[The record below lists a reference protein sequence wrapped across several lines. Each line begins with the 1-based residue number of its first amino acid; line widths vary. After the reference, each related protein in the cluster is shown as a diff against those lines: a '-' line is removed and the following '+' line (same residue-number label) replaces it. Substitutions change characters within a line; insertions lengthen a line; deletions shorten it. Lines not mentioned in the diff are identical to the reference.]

1 MVGSLKRDESRR
13 LYEGPNSSEPLCLEC
28 TNDSERAEGE
38 VEVEVEEFSREDS
51 TAKGQP
57 KGSHENN
64 KTLLRSTLR
73 ALSRKFSSAGGG
85 DAGSKKKV
93 CLICLENLDEEDF
106 RTGEAISLECN
117 CKGDITYRHKA
128 CAVKWAQV
136 KGSTVCD
143 ICKAPIR
150 NLPDIEQLPP
160 PDLLEPLSPQD
171 ATTIY
176 LTDENVPPALD
187 LSFDFLR
194 ITWIATIV
202 CVLFVQLDLQESLWI
217 GSIVGLSYILMVKLF
232 ECCSNRIQR
241 YRARASELSSSSEG
255 DENAQ
260 RFNATA
266 WYGIVS
272 PPV

>member
-1 MVGSLKRDESRR
+1 MLYRR
-13 LYEGPNSSEPLCLEC
+13 
-28 TNDSERAEGE
+28 
-38 VEVEVEEFSREDS
+38 
-51 TAKGQP
+51 QP
-57 KGSHENN
+57 FLLL
-64 KTLLRSTLR
+64 TLNFLVLAVAFFAVKS
-73 ALSRKFSSAGGG
+73 
-85 DAGSKKKV
+85 
-93 CLICLENLDEEDF
+93 
-106 RTGEAISLECN
+106 
-117 CKGDITYRHKA
+117 KA

-136 KGSTVCD
+136 KGSTECD

-150 NLPDIEQLPP
+150 NLPDIEELPP

-171 ATTIY
+171 TTTY
-176 LTDENVPPALD
+176 LTEEAVPPALD

-217 GSIVGLSYILMVKLF
+217 GSIVGLSYILMIKLI
-232 ECCSNRIQR
+232 ECCSNRIR
-241 YRARASELSSSSEG
+241 SYRARASELSSSE

>member
-1 MVGSLKRDESRR
+1 MDRGLSQE
-13 LYEGPNSSEPLCLEC
+13 EEE
-28 TNDSERAEGE
+28 E
-38 VEVEVEEFSREDS
+38 VEVEVEVEVSRES
-51 TAKGQP
+51 CPSSVAAKGQQAVP
-57 KGSHENN
+57 TATGGENEN
-64 KTLLRSTLR
+64 QTLLGSTLR
-73 ALSRKFSSAGGG
+73 ALSRKFSNSGG
-85 DAGSKKKV
+85 DGGSKKKV
-93 CLICLENLDEEDF
+93 CLICLENLEEEDF
-106 RTGEAISLECN
+106 RTGEAISLQCN

-136 KGSTVCD
+136 KGSTECD

-150 NLPDIEQLPP
+150 NLPDIEELPP

-171 ATTIY
+171 TTTY
-176 LTDENVPPALD
+176 LTEEAVPPALD

-217 GSIVGLSYILMVKLF
+217 GSIVGLSYILMIKLI
-232 ECCSNRIQR
+232 ECCSNRIR
-241 YRARASELSSSSEG
+241 SYRARASELSSSE